1 MTQPARSW
9 HQKKLSNT
17 KWTAL
22 APQQREKHFIVVK
35 VELNPN
41 DVQKV
46 GQITLSAHAKVF
58 LCFTLV
64 KPCFS

>member
-1 MTQPARSW
+1 MTHPARSW
-9 HQKKLSNT
+9 HPKKLANT

-35 VELNPN
+35 VELSPN

-46 GQITLSAHAKVF
+46 GQITLEAVISKRH
-58 LCFTLV
+58 FTLH
-64 KPCFS
+64 